1 MASRF
6 VSLRAGVLIAI
17 VGATGCGRGAPL
29 AEVEG
34 VITCSG
40 RPLANAEVVF
50 LPDPEQGTAGPRSSG
65 YTDDTGRYRL
75 TTPGGDGAI
84 AGTHRVT
91 VRDLT
96 TVRGPFATVGNPA
109 TSPAVP
115 KARFAETYQSP
126 SATPL
131 KAVKVQPG
139 KNVLNF
145 ELPGPGK

>member
-1 MASRF
+1 MVSRF
-6 VSLRAGVLIAI
+6 VSLRAAALIAI
-17 VGATGCGRGAPL
+17 VGVTGCERGTPL

-40 RPLANAEVVF
+40 RPLANVEVVF
-50 LPDPEQGTAGPRSSG
+50 LPDPEQGTSGPRSSG

-75 TTPGGDGAI
+75 TTPGGDGAA

-109 TSPAVP
+109 TSPAAP
-115 KARFAETYQSP
+115 KARFAETYLSP

-131 KAVKVQPG
+131 KRVKVQPG
-139 KNVLNF
+139 RNVLNF
-145 ELPGPGK
+145 DLTGPGK